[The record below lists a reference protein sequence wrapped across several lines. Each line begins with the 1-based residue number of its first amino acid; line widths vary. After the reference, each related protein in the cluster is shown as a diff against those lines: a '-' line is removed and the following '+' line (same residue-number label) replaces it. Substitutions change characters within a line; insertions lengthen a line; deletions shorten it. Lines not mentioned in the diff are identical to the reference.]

1 MPAKVVD
8 ASALGAVAFN
18 EPEKAEALRLIGDA
32 ELYAPSLLAYEL
44 TSIAR
49 KKAVRHPEA
58 RASLAVALRD
68 ALLSVDVH
76 WVEVDHSEALDLSIE
91 LGLSSYDASYLWLAH
106 RLNAPLV
113 TFDARL
119 QAVAERTE

>member
-8 ASALGAVAFN
+8 ASVLGAVAFN

-49 KKAVRHPEA
+49 KKVIRHPEA
-58 RASLAVALRD
+58 RGPLASALRD
-68 ALLSVDVH
+68 ALSANLH
-76 WVEVDHSEALDLSIE
+76 WVEVDHNEALDLSVE
-91 LGLSSYDASYLWLAH
+91 LGLSSYDAAYLWLAR

-119 QAVAERTE
+119 RAVAERTE